1 MSRSLIQKRHQAR
14 FLLIQALY
22 QWQVAEHA
30 AEQVLNQ
37 FQLNPQF
44 AQADQTY
51 FTESLQAITERTA
64 ELDAYYAPYLDRSL
78 TELDPIEMSILR
90 LASYELSERLDLP
103 YRVVINEA
111 LNLAKIFGATD
122 GHKYINGVL
131 DKVTKK
137 LRPIETQ

>member
-22 QWQVAEHA
+22 QWQVAESA
-30 AEQVLNQ
+30 PQDILTQ

-51 FTESLQAITERTA
+51 FTESLLAITEQS
-64 ELDAYYAPYLDRSL
+64 EQLDAYYVPYLDRQLS
-78 TELDPIEMSILR
+78 ELDPIEMSILR
-90 LASYELSERLDLP
+90 LASHELAQRLDLP

-122 GHKYINGVL
+122 GHKYFNGIL
-131 DKVTKK
+131 DKVAKK
-137 LRPIETQ
+137 LRPIETE

>member
-22 QWQVAEHA
+22 QWQVGGSAP
-30 AEQVLNQ
+30 QDILTQ

-51 FTESLQAITERTA
+51 FTESFLAVTEQS
-64 ELDAYYAPYLDRSL
+64 ELLDAYYAPYLDRQLS
-78 TELDPIEMSILR
+78 ELDPIEMSILR
-90 LASYELSERLDLP
+90 LASYELAQRLDLP

-122 GHKYINGVL
+122 GHKYINGIL
-131 DKVTKK
+131 DKVAKK
-137 LRPIETQ
+137 LRPIETE

>member
-22 QWQVAEHA
+22 QWQVSENPPADI
-30 AEQVLNQ
+30 LTQ

-44 AQADQTY
+44 DKADQTY
-51 FTESLQAITERTA
+51 FTESFLAVINQVTTVD
-64 ELDAYYAPYLDRSL
+64 ELYQPYLDRALS
-78 TELDPIEMSILR
+78 ELDPIEMSILR
-90 LASYELSERLDLP
+90 LATYELSQRLDLP

-111 LNLAKIFGATD
+111 LELAKTFGATD

-131 DKVTKK
+131 DKAAKQ
-137 LRPIETQ
+137 LRPSEFK